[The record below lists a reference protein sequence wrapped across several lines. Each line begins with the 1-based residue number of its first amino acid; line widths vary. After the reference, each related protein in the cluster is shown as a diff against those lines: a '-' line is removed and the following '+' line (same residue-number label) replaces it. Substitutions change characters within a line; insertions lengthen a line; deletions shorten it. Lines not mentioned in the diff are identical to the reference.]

1 MCKRE
6 CLCERDVC
14 VRELCVLKMCVC
26 RKRDVCVE
34 VRD

>member
-1 MCKRE
+1 VCKRE